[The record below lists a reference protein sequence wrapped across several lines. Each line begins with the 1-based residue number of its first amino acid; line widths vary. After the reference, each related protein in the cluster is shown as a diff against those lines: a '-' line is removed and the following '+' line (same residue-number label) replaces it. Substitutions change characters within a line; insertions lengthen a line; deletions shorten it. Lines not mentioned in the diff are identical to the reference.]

1 MAHRGV
7 VGAKLPKSSPLPPL
21 QPNFTPSEASLEV
34 LQLLNADEGES
45 SEMSED
51 AIRHTLQEWLRTYDA
66 EQNQYTSVTV
76 FAEMKLRQALVV
88 TSKLGL
94 PNPIRTA
101 AVCSCFDRVASLFH
115 RYEGLLRTLRGELL
129 RSIYVDYRPGAV
141 IGGGAQAYSMCTPY
155 FEELRKEKRKTAEL
169 RGLIKEWGEER
180 TAALQAAEER
190 RKSLELVIEQ
200 LKRLAAGSQPPAPP
214 ASAGEGGEGGEGG
227 EAEPQEGKEL
237 TGSERLLQLLPDLEA
252 AVESVRQEHE
262 AAFLDPVSKITQL
275 QESLSQ
281 YQQLRLLQRGLREL
295 GPTLMAELPPAE
307 RASMTAALLEQVP
320 EAELQPLLLQLVL
333 LRQPPQLLELLE
345 AAAAP
350 RIHSATASTVVRAL
364 GLLQPPAHMV
374 AASQH
379 AWLQAA
385 AAELDQSL
393 AAELLVKLA
402 ARCFDATPT
411 ASGRRLSVARRS
423 SLSGASQARRAS
435 GMVAG
440 QAASPAPVAFA
451 ALVQGVLGAA
461 PEEERV
467 VALTHVLRQQEVV
480 PRVRRAA
487 LAEALGAPVAEVD
500 ELRLE
505 LSRSRESLRALT
517 GAAAQAQA
525 PEPARFQRLF
535 GVDLPPPLPGG
546 ANAPAPGDIGALP
559 PHAARQLVGELF
571 ALKLAETVEM
581 PGGAAGAL
589 RPARSRRGE
598 MPPPF
603 ARFAY
608 EALLRKHGVRSTAR
622 QALRM
627 LLAAV
632 EPTQDASGR
641 TPTPTPPTE
650 EEDPFLLFAPMCGIG
665 GAAAPWAPAK
675 VDFFFHALGKVPTGP
690 AYRPCLPALPAGPA
704 CNRVHPARDHT
715 RMHPTRRRTGLGPAA
730 QCEPARSPRG
740 AARFGARGR
749 AAPARLR
756 VVRRRREPR
765 AARAVAGSHRQPHG
779 DSRGRRRRQRG
790 RAGGR
795 ARGAAAAAHRG
806 ALPPLVPCTQA
817 AIVYFPR
824 LQPCVPSAVAACHPA
839 CNPMCPRHGRSST
852 RRTGSGS
859 ARLSPP
865 RSPPPA
871 CSRGTSSRRSCA
883 RSRGRLLLLPTPPL
897 MTSASESCTRQPL
910 TARAAC
916 QQAQSTLARSYE

>member
-214 ASAGEGGEGGEGG
+214 ASAGEGGEGGE
-227 EAEPQEGKEL
+227 AEPQEGKEL

-350 RIHSATASTVVRAL
+350 RIPSATASTVVRAL

-690 AYRPCLPALPAGPA
+690 AYRPCLPALPATACIPPVTILVCTRPVAVQVLALRPNVSLHALLVAPRALVPVAGLRQLASAWFGGDASRALLERLQALTDNPTATVEGGGGGNAAEPA
-704 CNRVHPARDHT
+704 GALEELLPLLIEAHCRPLSLVPRLQSCTFLGCNRV
-715 RMHPTRRRTGLGPAA
+715 
-730 QCEPARSPRG
+730 
-740 AARFGARGR
+740 
-749 AAPARLR
+749 
-756 VVRRRREPR
+756 
-765 AARAVAGSHRQPHG
+765 
-779 DSRGRRRRQRG
+779 
-790 RAGGR
+790 
-795 ARGAAAAAHRG
+795 
-806 ALPPLVPCTQA
+806 
-817 AIVYFPR
+817 YPR
-824 LQPCVPSAVAACHPA
+824 L
-839 CNPMCPRHGRSST
+839 
-852 RRTGSGS
+852 
-859 ARLSPP
+859 
-865 RSPPPA
+865 
-871 CSRGTSSRRSCA
+871 
-883 RSRGRLLLLPTPPL
+883 
-897 MTSASESCTRQPL
+897 
-910 TARAAC
+910 
-916 QQAQSTLARSYE
+916 